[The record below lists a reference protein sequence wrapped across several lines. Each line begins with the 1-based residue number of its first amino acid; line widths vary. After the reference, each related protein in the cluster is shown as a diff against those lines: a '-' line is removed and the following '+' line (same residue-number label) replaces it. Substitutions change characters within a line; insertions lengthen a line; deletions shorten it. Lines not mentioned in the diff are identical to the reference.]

1 MEELKMQTLGEK
13 IKNLIQQAGYKKPG
27 AFYNAMLATNAQ
39 DVMDR
44 KTFYNLLH
52 DRIPPRERTL
62 FQVAALLH
70 ITTMDLRRDTD
81 QEIPP
86 ALDEKKGYSGRYSYN
101 DQAHLYAY
109 HVKAPFMPL
118 KLHLK
123 EGGQTPED
131 RDSPDAKESLKLI
144 LIIVGK
150 ITVVIKTAEGEERRE
165 LHNGQMTTF
174 DARQTHY
181 FIIGSKSN
189 SIAYIMHYPAENNG
203 LYIP

>member
-1 MEELKMQTLGEK
+1 MMTLGEK
-13 IKNLIQQAGYKKPG
+13 VRKLIQQAGYKKPG
-27 AFYNAMLATNAQ
+27 AFYKEILKVSVKDAIS
-39 DVMDR
+39 R

-62 FQVAALLH
+62 FQVAILLNT
-70 ITTMDLRRDTD
+70 TTMDLRRDTD
-81 QEIPP
+81 QEILP
-86 ALDEKKGYSGRYSYN
+86 ALDEKKVYSGRYSYN
-101 DQAHLYAY
+101 DRAHLYGY

-181 FIIGSKSN
+181 FINGSKSN